1 MSLAFHQWDV
11 VKVRV
16 RPEDKDEHPAVVL
29 SREEWCQDE
38 KRRFVNI
45 LYGTSRRPASGAA
58 PLDIT
63 LNGADGLERMTL
75 FNSEHVFS
83 VPRERI
89 TAVLGRVTPARRR
102 QIGRT
107 LVQAFRLPL

>member
-1 MSLAFHQWDV
+1 
-11 VKVRV
+11 
-16 RPEDKDEHPAVVL
+16 
-29 SREEWCQDE
+29 
-38 KRRFVNI
+38 
-45 LYGTSRRPASGAA
+45 
-58 PLDIT
+58 
-63 LNGADGLERMTL
+63 MTL
-75 FNSEHVFS
+75 FNSEHIFS

>member
-1 MSLAFHQWDV
+1 MSVAIHQWDI

-16 RPEDKDEHPAVVL
+16 RPEDRDEHPAVVL

-38 KRRFVNI
+38 QRRFVNV
-45 LYGTSRRPASGAA
+45 LYGTSRRPATGAA
-58 PLDIT
+58 VLDVT

-75 FNSEHVFS
+75 INTEHVFS
-83 VPRERI
+83 ITRERI
-89 TAVLGRVTPARRR
+89 SSVVGRVTPARRR

-107 LVQAFRLPL
+107 LVQALRLPL